1 MKRYIVAYA
10 QKQDN
15 KIEYAAHEM
24 RKNTRKIVDNM
35 KEHNYNE
42 NTNMKRFK

>member
-1 MKRYIVAYA
+1 MLHI
-10 QKQDN
+10 N
-15 KIEYAAHEM
+15 EE
-24 RKNTRKIVDNM
+24 NTRKIVDNM

>member
-15 KIEYAAHEM
+15 KIEYTAHE
-24 RKNTRKIVDNM
+24 KNTRKIVDNM
-35 KEHNYNE
+35 KKHNYNE